1 MCYLLNIN
9 SIEFSPITWITT
21 FGFIV
26 LLIATLTIGIFLLL
40 LFKIEGKDHYT
51 GKLKYSFVTSV
62 DMCLRTIVNIAPENQ
77 MTSLTYK
84 MILMTTMM
92 FGFIV
97 FRHYEA
103 LLATT
108 LIVESDNMP
117 YKSWNDVLQSG
128 RKVLVWE
135 ESDSELKFKVTPEGS
150 MLRQIY
156 DQQIGYL
163 NDVGYQGSIAGVVND
178 EYVIF
183 ESLKAYELYPE
194 FPCLLS
200 AADSVELK

>member
-1 MCYLLNIN
+1 M
-9 SIEFSPITWITT
+9 
-21 FGFIV
+21 
-26 LLIATLTIGIFLLL
+26 LL
-40 LFKIEGKDHYT
+40 LFKIEGKDLYT

-62 DMCLRTIVNIAPENQ
+62 DMCLRTTVNIAPENQ

-135 ESDSELKFKVTPEGS
+135 ESDSELKFKVTPEFRKALES
-150 MLRQIY
+150 FEREDLHKYRPWLHK
-156 DQQIGYL
+156 QQVFAIHKRRRNLVRDNY
-163 NDVGYQGSIAGVVND
+163 
-178 EYVIF
+178 
-183 ESLKAYELYPE
+183 
-194 FPCLLS
+194 
-200 AADSVELK
+200 